1 MLLILIATLVLGS
14 LILRNR
20 TLPQGTTEVI
30 EPSVKT
36 VRASVDGKPVYSYV
50 KVDADKR

>member
-1 MLLILIATLVLGS
+1 MLLILLAALVFGS

-20 TLPQGTTEVI
+20 TLPQGTAEMI

-36 VRASVDGKPVYSYV
+36 VRASVDGKPVNSYI
-50 KVDADKR
+50 ADD